1 MTIDH
6 HNLGAVLGRLP
17 RDDGRV
23 AAGGDVDVDDGAA
36 GDIVEKHSW
45 NQQQESGHFHFNII
59 LYTVTWWNHY
69 VSFS

>member
-36 GDIVEKHSW
+36 GDIVEKHS
-45 NQQQESGHFHFNII
+45 
-59 LYTVTWWNHY
+59 
-69 VSFS
+69 

>member
-1 MTIDH
+1 MNLLITLGYNQSNVAYDYQMTIDH

-36 GDIVEKHSW
+36 GDIVEKHS
-45 NQQQESGHFHFNII
+45 
-59 LYTVTWWNHY
+59 
-69 VSFS
+69 